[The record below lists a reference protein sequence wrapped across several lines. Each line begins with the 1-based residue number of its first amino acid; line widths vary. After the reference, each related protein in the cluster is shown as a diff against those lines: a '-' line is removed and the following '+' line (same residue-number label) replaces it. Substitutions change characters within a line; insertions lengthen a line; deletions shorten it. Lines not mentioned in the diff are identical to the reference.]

1 MRRPSNPEWLARS
14 LERCYEMRDAIDA
27 VRAENEA
34 AGPVSVRDRI
44 TVASVRDTIE
54 TWIAYYQ
61 RELRLLARRG
71 GHGLPVPAARE
82 APPPASELRDGAGGG
97 VSRAPTQGGA

>member
-34 AGPVSVRDRI
+34 AGSVSVRDRI
-44 TVASVRDTIE
+44 TMASVRDTIE
-54 TWIAYYQ
+54 TWIAYYH

-71 GHGLPVPAARE
+71 GHGRAASAARE
-82 APPPASELRDGAGGG
+82 ASMPATELCDGARGG
-97 VSRAPTQGGA
+97 VSRAATKVHP